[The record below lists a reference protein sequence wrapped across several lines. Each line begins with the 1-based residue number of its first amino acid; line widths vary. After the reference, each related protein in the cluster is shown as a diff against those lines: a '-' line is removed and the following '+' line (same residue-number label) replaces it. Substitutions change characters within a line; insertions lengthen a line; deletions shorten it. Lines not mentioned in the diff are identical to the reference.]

1 MNSNQKKHPAL
12 GRGLGALLQN
22 IETDITSSKDNPVGG
37 IAMIPVDQIEANP
50 FNPRTSFEVDA
61 LEQLSSSIS
70 EHGIIQP
77 LTVRKMGRD
86 RYQLISGERRFKAST
101 LVGLTEVPCYIRIAN
116 DQAMLE
122 MALVEN
128 IQRENLNSIEVA
140 ISFQR
145 LIDECDLTQE
155 QLSTKISKSRS
166 DIANHLRL
174 LKLPASIQ
182 AAVRDRKITMG
193 HARALLSLSTEEE
206 QVELLDKILSEELSV
221 RNVEV
226 LTQAKGNS
234 KPSKQ
239 SKSTRDLS
247 AQDKTYA
254 SFLGDR
260 FNAKVDIAKNEN
272 GKGKI
277 IFHFKNEK
285 EYNKLMNV
293 LKNE

>member
-101 LVGLTEVPCYIRIAN
+101 LAGLTEVPCYIRIAN

-193 HARALLSLSTEEE
+193 HALLSLSTEEE

>member
-140 ISFQR
+140 VSFQR

-206 QVELLDKILSEELSV
+206 QAELLDKILSEELSV

-234 KPSKQ
+234 KSSNK

-247 AQDKTYA
+247 DQDKTYA

>member
-140 ISFQR
+140 VSFQR

>member
-101 LVGLTEVPCYIRIAN
+101 LAGLTEVPCYIRIAN

-155 QLSTKISKSRS
+155 QLSAKISKSRS

-193 HARALLSLSTEEE
+193 HARALLSLSTEGE

>member
-101 LVGLTEVPCYIRIAN
+101 LAGLTEVPCYIRIAN

-234 KPSKQ
+234 KSSNK

-247 AQDKTYA
+247 DQDKTYA

>member
-101 LVGLTEVPCYIRIAN
+101 LAGLTEVPCYIRIAN

-206 QVELLDKILSEELSV
+206 QAELLDKILSEELSV

-234 KPSKQ
+234 KSSKQ

>member
-206 QVELLDKILSEELSV
+206 QAELLDKILSEELSV

-234 KPSKQ
+234 KSSNK

>member
-101 LVGLTEVPCYIRIAN
+101 LAGLTEVPCYIRIAN

-293 LKNE
+293 FKNE

>member
-101 LVGLTEVPCYIRIAN
+101 LAGLTEVPCYIRIAN